1 MIKSFKAISFFK
13 RLLCKPMY
21 CTLGHILIGGGTGFV
36 GSKLRDILIKE
47 NYKVTVIS
55 RVKTGENH
63 IISWEELIRNGIP
76 KGITAVVNLT
86 GESIMVPFKYFGSD
100 YMQRI
105 WISRVGS
112 TMLLTDIINNT
123 KCKPDAFITITSTGI
138 FSSEYKYIKL
148 K

>member
-1 MIKSFKAISFFK
+1 
-13 RLLCKPMY
+13 
-21 CTLGHILIGGGTGFV
+21 
-36 GSKLRDILIKE
+36 
-47 NYKVTVIS
+47 
-55 RVKTGENH
+55 
-63 IISWEELIRNGIP
+63 
-76 KGITAVVNLT
+76 
-86 GESIMVPFKYFGSD
+86 MVPFKYFGSD